1 MLIITQ
7 LKNPKKKKKIQAWD
21 FPNGSVVSTPH
32 SLWGRMDTWTCV
44 TESLCCSPE
53 AITALLIGSTLK
65 QNNIKESRFLGEII
79 TTGMQMTPPLWQKV
93 KRN

>member
-7 LKNPKKKKKIQAWD
+7 LKKKNPSLGLPD
-21 FPNGSVVSTPH
+21 GSVVSTPH

-65 QNNIKESRFLGEII
+65 QNKKFI
-79 TTGMQMTPPLWQKV
+79 
-93 KRN
+93 